1 MIYKAQFETKRSRV
15 DFDECDIRFS
25 VGLSKE
31 DFNHLRTNLLEES
44 KFIKPYLHMLDKN
57 AEVDQAMLFTCDNEK
72 YGLIV
77 IPSDTGYARYT
88 AFVPDA
94 RRMPAHMQ
102 YSSLDEYDE
111 EMTRIVG
118 LYAQKA
124 LQNQEDGEY
133 NLDMN
138 EVYNEFKFREF
149 NQNLFL
155 DMLRDRPEF
164 DDINFYDGV
173 YTVKIG
179 REYLSDDD
187 YYRLYQ
193 DDIDIMEAKH
203 ILWMH
208 DAGGEQADF
217 RGCEMDGIDFKGKN
231 FAGAIFDDSI
241 ITNCD
246 FENALL
252 MGASFNES
260 EINRCSF
267 KNATAE
273 EVTAKNASFIDCD
286 FTQADFLDSKFNGTC
301 FNNCNFDCITIEG
314 SCIKDVEFQ
323 GTRPEQDELHMCYEE
338 LPDSGQNQNINL

>member
-31 DFNHLRTNLLEES
+31 DFDHLRTNLLEES
-44 KFIKPYLHMLDKN
+44 KYIKPYLHMLDRN

-94 RRMPAHMQ
+94 RRMPAHLQ
-102 YSSLDEYDE
+102 YSSLDQHDE

-118 LYAQKA
+118 LYTQKA
-124 LQNQEDGEY
+124 LQDQEDGEY
-133 NLDMN
+133 NLDMD
-138 EVYNEFKFREF
+138 EVYNDIKFRDF

-164 DDINFYDGV
+164 DDINYYDGV
-173 YTVKIG
+173 FTIKIG
-179 REYLSDDD
+179 REYLSDDE

-217 RGCEMDGIDFKGKN
+217 RGCEMDGIDFKDKT
-231 FAGAIFDDSI
+231 FAGAIFDDCI
-241 ITNCD
+241 ITNSD
-246 FENALL
+246 FENAML
-252 MGASFNES
+252 MSASFNQA
-260 EINRCSF
+260 EIN
-267 KNATAE
+267 K
-273 EVTAKNASFIDCD
+273 
-286 FTQADFLDSKFNGTC
+286 
-301 FNNCNFDCITIEG
+301 
-314 SCIKDVEFQ
+314 
-323 GTRPEQDELHMCYEE
+323 
-338 LPDSGQNQNINL
+338 

>member
-31 DFNHLRTNLLEES
+31 DFDHLRTNLLEES
-44 KFIKPYLHMLDKN
+44 EYIKPYLHMLDKN
-57 AEVDQAMLFTCDNEK
+57 AEIDQAMLFTCDNEK

-77 IPSDTGYARYT
+77 IPSDIGYARYT

-102 YSSLDEYDE
+102 YSSLDKYDE

-118 LYAQKA
+118 LYTQKA
-124 LQNQEDGEY
+124 LEDQEDGEY
-133 NLDMN
+133 NLDLD

-173 YTVKIG
+173 YTVKIAKD
-179 REYLSDDD
+179 YLSDDE

-217 RGCEMDGIDFKGKN
+217 RGCEMDGIHFNGKN

-252 MGASFNES
+252 MSASFNES

-273 EVTAKNASFIDCD
+273 EVTAKNASFIDSD

-323 GTRPEQDELHMCYEE
+323 ETRPEQDELYMCYEE
-338 LPDSGQNQNINL
+338 LPESEQNQNINI

>member
-15 DFDECDIRFS
+15 DFDKCDIRFS

-31 DFNHLRTNLLEES
+31 DFDHLRTNLLEES
-44 KFIKPYLHMLDKN
+44 KYIKPYLHMLDRN

-94 RRMPAHMQ
+94 RRMPAHLQ
-102 YSSLDEYDE
+102 YSSLDQHDE

-118 LYAQKA
+118 LYTQKA
-124 LQNQEDGEY
+124 LQDQEDGEY
-133 NLDMN
+133 HLDMD
-138 EVYNEFKFREF
+138 EVYNEFKFRDF

-164 DDINFYDGV
+164 DDINYYDGV
-173 YTVKIG
+173 FTIKIG
-179 REYLSDDD
+179 REYLSDDE

-217 RGCEMDGIDFKGKN
+217 RGCEMDGIDFKDKT
-231 FAGAIFDDSI
+231 FAGAIFDD
-241 ITNCD
+241 CM
-246 FENALL
+246 L
-252 MGASFNES
+252 MSASFNQA
-260 EINRCSF
+260 EINKCDF
-267 KNATAE
+267 TNATAE
-273 EVTAKNASFIDCD
+273 EVKAKNAAFIDCN
-286 FTQADFLDSKFNGTC
+286 FNQADFIESDFNGTR
-301 FNNCNFDCITIEG
+301 FDNCDFSCISMEK
-314 SCIKDVEFQ
+314 SCIKGTEFL
-323 GTRPEQDELHMCYEE
+323 GTEPEPEQQLRCYI
-338 LPDSGQNQNINL
+338 LGPDPEQNQNINL

>member
-31 DFNHLRTNLLEES
+31 GFDHLRTNLLEES
-44 KFIKPYLHMLDKN
+44 KYIKPYLHMLDRN
-57 AEVDQAMLFTCDNEK
+57 AEVDQAMLLTCDNEK

-94 RRMPAHMQ
+94 RRMPAHLQ
-102 YSSLDEYDE
+102 YSSLDQHDE

-118 LYAQKA
+118 LYTQKA
-124 LQNQEDGEY
+124 LQDQEGGEY
-133 NLDMN
+133 NLDMD
-138 EVYNEFKFREF
+138 EVYNEFKFRDF

-164 DDINFYDGV
+164 DDIKYYDGAF
-173 YTVKIG
+173 TIKIG
-179 REYLSDDD
+179 REYLGDDE

-217 RGCEMDGIDFKGKN
+217 RGCEMDEIDFKDKT
-231 FAGAIFDDSI
+231 FAGAIFDDCI
-241 ITNCD
+241 ITNSD
-246 FENALL
+246 FENAML
-252 MGASFNES
+252 MSASFNQA
-260 EINRCSF
+260 EINKCDF
-267 KNATAE
+267 TNATAE
-273 EVTAKNASFIDCD
+273 EVKAKNAAFIDCN
-286 FTQADFLDSKFNGTC
+286 FNQADFIESDFNGTR
-301 FNNCNFDCITIEG
+301 FDNCDFSCISMEK
-314 SCIKDVEFQ
+314 SCIKGTEFF
-323 GTRPEQDELHMCYEE
+323 GTEPEPEQQLRCYI
-338 LPDSGQNQNINL
+338 LGPDPEQNQNINL

>member
-1 MIYKAQFETKRSRV
+1 MIYKAQFETKRNRV

-44 KFIKPYLHMLDKN
+44 EYIKPYLHMLDKN

-94 RRMPAHMQ
+94 RRMPVHLQ
-102 YSSLDEYDE
+102 YSSLDKYDE

-118 LYAQKA
+118 LYTQKA
-124 LQNQEDGEY
+124 LEDREDGEY
-133 NLDMN
+133 NLDLD

-164 DDINFYDGV
+164 DDINYYDGV
-173 YTVKIG
+173 YTVKIAKD
-179 REYLSDDD
+179 YLSDDE

-217 RGCEMDGIDFKGKN
+217 RGCEMDGIHFNVKN

-246 FENALL
+246 FEDALL
-252 MGASFNES
+252 MSASFNES

-323 GTRPEQDELHMCYEE
+323 ETRPEQDELYMCYEE
-338 LPDSGQNQNINL
+338 LPDSGQNQNNNL

>member
-1 MIYKAQFETKRSRV
+1 MIYKAQFETKRNRV

-44 KFIKPYLHMLDKN
+44 EYIKPYLHMLDKN

-94 RRMPAHMQ
+94 RRMPAHLQ
-102 YSSLDEYDE
+102 YSSLDKYDE

-118 LYAQKA
+118 LYTQKA
-124 LQNQEDGEY
+124 LEDQEDGEY
-133 NLDMN
+133 NLDQD

-164 DDINFYDGV
+164 DDINYYDGV
-173 YTVKIG
+173 YTVKIAKD
-179 REYLSDDD
+179 YLSDDE

-217 RGCEMDGIDFKGKN
+217 RGCEMDGIHFNVKN
-231 FAGAIFDDSI
+231 FARAIFDDSI

-246 FENALL
+246 FEDALL
-252 MGASFNES
+252 MSASFNES

-273 EVTAKNASFIDCD
+273 EVMAKNASFIDCD

-323 GTRPEQDELHMCYEE
+323 ETRLEQDELYMCYEE
-338 LPDSGQNQNINL
+338 LPDSGQNQNNNL

>member
-15 DFDECDIRFS
+15 DYDACDIRFS

-31 DFNHLRTNLLEES
+31 DFDHLRTNLLEES
-44 KFIKPYLHMLDKN
+44 KYIKPYLHMLDRN

-94 RRMPAHMQ
+94 RRMPAHLQ
-102 YSSLDEYDE
+102 YSSLDQHDE

-118 LYAQKA
+118 LYTQKA
-124 LQNQEDGEY
+124 LQDQENGEY
-133 NLDMN
+133 NLDMD
-138 EVYNEFKFREF
+138 EVYNEFKFRDF

-164 DDINFYDGV
+164 DDINYYDGV
-173 YTVKIG
+173 FTIKIG
-179 REYLSDDD
+179 REYLSDDE

-217 RGCEMDGIDFKGKN
+217 RGCEMDGIDFKDKT
-231 FAGAIFDDSI
+231 FAGAIFDDCI
-241 ITNCD
+241 ITNSD
-246 FENALL
+246 FENAIL
-252 MGASFNES
+252 MSASFNQA
-260 EINRCSF
+260 EINKCDF
-267 KNATAE
+267 TNATAE
-273 EVTAKNASFIDCD
+273 EVKAKNAAFIDCN
-286 FTQADFLDSKFNGTC
+286 FNQADFIESDFNGTR
-301 FNNCNFDCITIEG
+301 FDNCDFSCISMEK
-314 SCIKDVEFQ
+314 SCIKGTEFF
-323 GTRPEQDELHMCYEE
+323 GTEPEPEQQLRCYI
-338 LPDSGQNQNINL
+338 LGPDPEQNQNINL

>member
-1 MIYKAQFETKRSRV
+1 MIYKAQFETKRNRV

-44 KFIKPYLHMLDKN
+44 EYIKPYLHMLDKN

-94 RRMPAHMQ
+94 RRMPAHLQ
-102 YSSLDEYDE
+102 YSSLDKYDE

-118 LYAQKA
+118 LYTQKA
-124 LQNQEDGEY
+124 LEDQEDGEY
-133 NLDMN
+133 NLDLD
-138 EVYNEFKFREF
+138 EVYNEFKFRVF

-164 DDINFYDGV
+164 DDINYYDGV
-173 YTVKIG
+173 YTVKIAKD
-179 REYLSDDD
+179 YLSDDE

-208 DAGGEQADF
+208 DAGGEQDDF
-217 RGCEMDGIDFKGKN
+217 RGCEMDGILFNEKN

-246 FENALL
+246 FEDALL
-252 MGASFNES
+252 MSASFNES

-273 EVTAKNASFIDCD
+273 EVTAKNALFIDCD

-323 GTRPEQDELHMCYEE
+323 ETRPE
-338 LPDSGQNQNINL
+338 

>member
-31 DFNHLRTNLLEES
+31 DFDHLRTNLLEES
-44 KFIKPYLHMLDKN
+44 KYIK
-57 AEVDQAMLFTCDNEK
+57 VDQAMLFTCDNEK

-94 RRMPAHMQ
+94 RRMPAHLQ
-102 YSSLDEYDE
+102 YSSLDQHDE

-118 LYAQKA
+118 LYTQKA
-124 LQNQEDGEY
+124 LQDQEDGEY
-133 NLDMN
+133 NLDMD
-138 EVYNEFKFREF
+138 EVYNDIKFRDF

-164 DDINFYDGV
+164 DDINYYDGV
-173 YTVKIG
+173 FTIKIG
-179 REYLSDDD
+179 REYLSDDE

-217 RGCEMDGIDFKGKN
+217 RGCEMDGIDFKDKT
-231 FAGAIFDDSI
+231 FAGAIFDDCI
-241 ITNCD
+241 ITNSD
-246 FENALL
+246 FENAML
-252 MGASFNES
+252 MSASFNQA
-260 EINRCSF
+260 EINKCDF
-267 KNATAE
+267 TNATAE
-273 EVTAKNASFIDCD
+273 EVKAKNAAFIDCN
-286 FTQADFLDSKFNGTC
+286 FNQADFIESDFNGTR
-301 FNNCNFDCITIEG
+301 FDNCDFSCISMEK
-314 SCIKDVEFQ
+314 SCIKGTEFF
-323 GTRPEQDELHMCYEE
+323 GTEPEPEQQLRCYI
-338 LPDSGQNQNINL
+338 LGPDPEQNQNINL